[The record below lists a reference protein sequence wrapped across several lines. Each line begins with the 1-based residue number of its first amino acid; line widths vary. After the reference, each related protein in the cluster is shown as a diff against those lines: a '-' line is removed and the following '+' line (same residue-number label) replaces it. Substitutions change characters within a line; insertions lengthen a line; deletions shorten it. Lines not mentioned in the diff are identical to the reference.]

1 MHERERENKKDRF
14 GIYLGTQMSPNFQN
28 SQTLQNLQKPSFG
41 ISELTNSKNPKF
53 RKFPKSPKL
62 LLILY
67 GSFRTFGT
75 LRIVEISC
83 ERLVLG
89 GWHMCICLLPL
100 ALKYNMYIY
109 IYTYIHTYTSAGS
122 ESGRPRRP
130 LPRLVS
136 ERKGR
141 WAWSPERKQL
151 LLPGPFT
158 RLEGEPRLG
167 TPVCWLSERC
177 YVRLFVT

>member
-100 ALKYNMYIY
+100 ALEYNMYIY
-109 IYTYIHTYTSAGS
+109 IHTYIHILPLGLSPADLGALSPGWFRRERGVGRGALSENSCSYPALSPGS
-122 ESGRPRRP
+122 RASPGWGRPS
-130 LPRLVS
+130 V
-136 ERKGR
+136 G
-141 WAWSPERKQL
+141 
-151 LLPGPFT
+151 
-158 RLEGEPRLG
+158 
-167 TPVCWLSERC
+167 
-177 YVRLFVT
+177 